1 MTSIVNW
8 ILTFID
14 IPPQF
19 QFLLY
24 VAAVSVL
31 LILFI
36 VTLDLFSMLILAI
49 FKPKR

>member
-1 MTSIVNW
+1 MSSIVDW

-14 IPPQF
+14 IPAQY

-31 LILFI
+31 LICFI
-36 VTLDLFSMLILAI
+36 VTLDLFSMLIMAV